1 MKSLISAKS
10 PGPGGDLTP
19 VILSEDI
26 VGNNIGAGIGLDD
39 KAAAADIEGMYPNM
53 GKILV
58 RNITTS
64 DNLPT
69 WYG

>member
-26 VGNNIGAGIGLDD
+26 VGNNIGAGMGLDD
-39 KAAAADIEGMYPNM
+39 IAAADIEGMYPNM
-53 GKILV
+53 GKIF
-58 RNITTS
+58 
-64 DNLPT
+64 
-69 WYG
+69 